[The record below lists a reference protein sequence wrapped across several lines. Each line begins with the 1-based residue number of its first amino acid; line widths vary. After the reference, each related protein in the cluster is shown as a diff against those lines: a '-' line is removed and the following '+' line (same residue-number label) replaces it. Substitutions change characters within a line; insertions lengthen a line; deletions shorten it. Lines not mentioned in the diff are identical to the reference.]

1 MKKKLL
7 CLFLCTIMLLSLALT
22 SCSVNS
28 GTEETVEGED
38 ELTETDRTP
47 VTLTLWL
54 PSEKEISEETRSLV
68 EAAMNEYLKATYT
81 TAVEL
86 KIYTK
91 EAYAQAVE
99 DRISKIE
106 EKAKQDAESESIQR
120 ELDKYNRLHGIT
132 TEATT
137 ATESITTEVETFKN
151 EWGVTEQRY
160 PAVGEYQMDIFLIT
174 DYTDYI
180 DLIERDALHELDT
193 NLDST
198 SKSLKSYIYPTFLSA
213 AKFNGSTYAIPNNHG
228 VDDFKFLLLNKELV
242 DKYSYSPTVL
252 ADSVATAG
260 TTMPLEEYIEAVV
273 KYEDLNT
280 VDPILSW
287 IEPAGMSYWSEDG
300 EWSVVASTLN
310 TANSTYDAKGS
321 IGSIFKNNTYKSNFK
336 WMKSLEENGYFAEDP
351 ATCEKFAVGVVEGGY
366 SDVAKYE
373 EDYYISVY
381 EYPVATQKSVFA
393 GAFAVSAYTEDLD
406 RAMEVIL
413 CLNTVPEL
421 RNILQYGV
429 EDVHYKVTDTDE
441 DGNVISIER
450 LNDDYVMDILHTG
463 NSYIA
468 YFDENMTGNEWED
481 AKKANL
487 QSSVS
492 PFIYCTGLKNSENAA
507 YFADL
512 KKLSADLYT
521 RMMAVSYEDVDT
533 FFSDAHTEIASSD
546 AFTKLTDSEWENSL
560 VFIYNAFYEEYFAV
574 EEEEIPAE

>member
-22 SCSVNS
+22 SCSVDS
-28 GTEETVEGED
+28 GTEDTVEGEE
-38 ELTETDRTP
+38 ELAETDRTP

-54 PSEKEISEETRSLV
+54 PSDKEISEETRSQV

-91 EAYAQAVE
+91 EAYAQAIE
-99 DRISKIE
+99 DRIAKIE
-106 EKAKQDAESESIQR
+106 EKAKQDAEEESRRR
-120 ELDKYNRLHGIT
+120 EEEKYNRLHGIT

-151 EWGVTEQRY
+151 EWGVVEQRY

-180 DLIERDALHELDT
+180 NLIERDALHELDT

-198 SKSLKSYIYPTFLSA
+198 SKSLKSYIYPTFLTA

-242 DKYSYSPTVL
+242 DKYSYNPTVL
-252 ADSVATAG
+252 ANNATVAG
-260 TTMPLEEYIEAVV
+260 TTMPLEEYINAVV
-273 KYEDLNT
+273 RYEDLET
-280 VDPILSW
+280 VAPVLSW

-300 EWSVVASTLN
+300 EWSVIASTLN
-310 TANSTYDAKGS
+310 TATSSFDAKGT

-336 WMKSLEENGYFAEDP
+336 WMKSLEERGYFAEDP
-351 ATCEKFAVGVVEGGY
+351 ATCEKFAVGVIEGGY
-366 SDVAKYE
+366 SDIAKYE

-381 EYPVATQKSVFA
+381 EYPIATQESVFA
-393 GAFAVSAYTEDLD
+393 GAFAVSSYTENLD

-421 RNILQYGV
+421 RNTLQYGV
-429 EDVHYKVTDTDE
+429 EGVHYQVTDTDE
-441 DGNVISIER
+441 DGNVVSIER

-463 NSYIA
+463 NSYIT
-468 YFDENMTGNEWED
+468 YFDETMTGNEWDD
-481 AKKANL
+481 AKEANL
-487 QSSVS
+487 ESSMS
-492 PFIYCTGLKNSENAA
+492 PFIFCPGLKNKDNAA
-507 YFADL
+507 YFAAL
-512 KKLSADLYT
+512 KTLSAGIYT

-533 FFSDAHTEIASSD
+533 FFNEAHAEIAANE
-546 AFTKLTDSEWENSL
+546 AFTKLIDAEWESSL
-560 VFIYNAFYEEYFAV
+560 TFIYNAFYEEHFAV
-574 EEEEIPAE
+574 EEEVPAE